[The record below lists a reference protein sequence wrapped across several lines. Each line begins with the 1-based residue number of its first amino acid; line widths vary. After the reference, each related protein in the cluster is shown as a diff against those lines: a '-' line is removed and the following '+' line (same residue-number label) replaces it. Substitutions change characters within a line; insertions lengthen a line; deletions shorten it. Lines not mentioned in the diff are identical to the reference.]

1 MEGVEAIHDL
11 HVWSLS
17 LGKPA
22 LSVHL
27 TSNQP
32 DDTLARATKL
42 IKNKYQIF
50 HSTIQV
56 ENEAQS
62 NKCANTLH

>member
-1 MEGVEAIHDL
+1 MHDL

-17 LGKPA
+17 IGKPA

-27 TSNQP
+27 QSKKP
-32 DDTLARATKL
+32 ETLLQATKL

-50 HSTIQV
+50 HSTIQI
-56 ENEAQS
+56 ENQEDQAI
-62 NKCANTLH
+62 KCANALH